1 MAGVYDFDKTILAA
15 YNQGQNSGA
24 EMVNM
29 AEKRKQFDALQRL
42 RQSQMNMQSKQLD
55 MQERLFDSGLLAQ
68 EQFAEAMNDLQAS
81 KKAQSE
87 YNKGVE
93 KERSRVAKLQFW
105 NKDFWRWDTL
115 QSQLGLWAP
124 TAEELYKG
132 KMEREGTPELGIKPE
147 TYQTQV
153 TPEMAGQLQLL
164 QLLMRNSSGQVGDS
178 SIQDLLYQVYGGQ

>member
-29 AEKRKQFDALQRL
+29 AEKRKQFDALQKL
-42 RQSQMNMQSKQLD
+42 RESQMNMQSKQLD
-55 MQERLFDSGLLAQ
+55 MQERLFDRGLSAQ
-68 EQFAEAMNDLQAS
+68 EQFAQAMNDLQAS

-87 YNKGVE
+87 YNKALDKE
-93 KERSRVAKLQFW
+93 KSRVANLHPF
-105 NKDFWRWDTL
+105 NEDFWRWDTW
-115 QSQLGLWAP
+115 QSHLGLWAP
-124 TAEELYKG
+124 TTEELYKRR
-132 KMEREGTPELGIKPE
+132 MEREGTPELGIRPE

-164 QLLMRNSSGQVGDS
+164 QLLIRSSNGQVGDS
-178 SIQDLLYQVYGGQ
+178 SIQDLLYQAYEGQ

>member
-15 YNQGQNSGA
+15 YDQGQNRGV

-29 AEKRKQFDALQRL
+29 AEKRNQFKAIHDLRESAFKLQKDQYDRGIIAQKQFTKAY
-42 RQSQMNMQSKQLD
+42 
-55 MQERLFDSGLLAQ
+55 
-68 EQFAEAMNDLQAS
+68 NDYQAS
-81 KKAQSE
+81 RRKTKA